1 MQDLMHKADHE
12 YPTAETMDQI
22 DAAAIEAL
30 GDLLGEASAK
40 SFFEET
46 REEIAPGKSAFF
58 FDSGLVA
65 GALADV
71 ARDHGSVET
80 GHALAHQT
88 QRSNNYHRLG
98 LRIGDSH
105 AALDA
110 LQAADLAIDAIDHL
124 AALAQAGAFASDQA
138 SAALRERLNILAR
151 HKPLEL
157 DLALAGLS

>member
-1 MQDLMHKADHE
+1 MQDLTHKADHE
-12 YPTAETMDQI
+12 FPTAETVDAL

-46 REEIAPGKSAFF
+46 REEIAPGRSAFF
-58 FDSGLVA
+58 LDSGLVA

-80 GHALAHQT
+80 CHALGHQT
-88 QRSNNYHRLG
+88 LSSNNYHRLG

-110 LQAADLAIDAIDHL
+110 LQAADLAIDVIDHL
-124 AALAQAGAFASDQA
+124 SALAQSGAFASDQA
-138 SAALRERLNILAR
+138 SAELQERLNILAR
-151 HKPLEL
+151 HKPIEL